1 MDTQDSTNTGMVRS
15 NFYISKEHH
24 DIMNSAS
31 RIKGKSKSEILRD
44 ALEMYAAAYNNELD
58 EFISGF
64 ADGFKSVIKFI
75 PLEEMVA
82 KWIDQPL
89 EDAQIAICRKI
100 DEYGFLAIK
109 KPRSI
114 GMSKILL
121 VAAIHKAAL
130 SKQKIYFS
138 LPADRGTLEAMKIIR
153 QFKSTF
159 PTLVNATNV
168 HGEITLANGSTIKFI
183 IQSQIPYYVRGVD
196 GITLFVDEYNGS
208 DETTDAILDGIQIG
222 RIKNLYIGSNP
233 NQAFLPIWE
242 TAILP
247 TSKLR
252 GVSVTW
258 DALISHDAEWRTK
271 MRATLSDEAFDI
283 EHGGKFPSKKVSY
296 DIIGNPDSEGYYI
309 KPMEGK

>member
-1 MDTQDSTNTGMVRS
+1 METQDTTNTGMVRS

-44 ALEMYAAAYNNELD
+44 ALEMYAASYNNELD

-82 KWIDQPL
+82 KSIDKPL
-89 EDAQIAICRKI
+89 EEAQIDICRKI

-138 LPADRGTLEAMKIIR
+138 VPRDSGTSEAMKVIR

-168 HGEITLANGSTIKFI
+168 HSEITLANGSTIKFI
-183 IQSQIPYYVRGVD
+183 IQSQIPYYVRSSEA
-196 GITLFVDEYNGS
+196 ITLFVDEYNGS
-208 DETTDAILDGIQIG
+208 DETTNSILDGIQIG
-222 RIKNLYIGSNP
+222 KIKNLYIGSNP
-233 NQAFLPIWE
+233 TQAFLPIWE
-242 TAILP
+242 NAITP
-247 TSKLR
+247 SSKLR
-252 GVSVTW
+252 GISVTW
-258 DALISHDAEWRTK
+258 DSFPSRDSDWRTK

-283 EHGGKFPSKKVSY
+283 EYGGKFAARKVSY
-296 DIIGNPDSEGYYI
+296 DIIGNVESEGYYL
-309 KPMEGK
+309 KPTEGK